1 MCMCVCVCVCVCV
14 CYEIYLKGHITLRRG
29 IKGWRE
35 KIEERLFTVDLFV
48 PFEIE
53 PYEVLPATEIIT
65 IKIR

>member
-1 MCMCVCVCVCVCV
+1 M
-14 CYEIYLKGHITLRRG
+14 RRG

-53 PYEVLPATEIIT
+53 PYEVLPAPEIIT